1 MLVASQLGHAAHY
14 AAIHAATQITMGSS
28 RNAAVLELA
37 DRYLGEISESV
48 IEALQLQTKVRRVL
62 ISAEQQR
69 HAINRRDITSKVDAE
84 LVALRLSEALANL
97 RYHLLPQKNPRVFAL
112 VGFVPSAD
120 KCLVLALKLVS
131 AADAKT
137 KDDEWWIQT
146 AHPLGV
152 RKFRKATATGKLVEL
167 QSGSLPSNF
176 SK

>member
-1 MLVASQLGHAAHY
+1 
-14 AAIHAATQITMGSS
+14 
-28 RNAAVLELA
+28 
-37 DRYLGEISESV
+37 
-48 IEALQLQTKVRRVL
+48 
-62 ISAEQQR
+62 
-69 HAINRRDITSKVDAE
+69 VDAE

-120 KCLVLALKLVS
+120 TCLVLALKLVS

-146 AHPLGV
+146 AHPLGA
-152 RKFRKATATGKLVEL
+152 RNFRKATATGKLVEL